1 MNISVIGAGYVG
13 LVASACLASSGN
25 DVYSVDNNK
34 EKIDQLNDGI
44 IPIYEPGLSEL
55 VLKNVK
61 ENRLHF
67 TTDMKKAVENTDVI
81 FIAVGTPQD
90 EDGSADLTHVLDVAT
105 SIGKFMNR
113 DKIVVDKSTVPVGT
127 ATLVKETILKYTKHN
142 VDVVSN
148 PEFLKEG
155 AALDDFMK
163 PDRVVIGT
171 DSEKA
176 KKVMNEIYEPFVRN
190 NNPILF
196 MDIASAEMTKYAA
209 NTMLATR
216 ISFMNEISA
225 LCEKVGADIEKV
237 RLGIGTDSR
246 IGMPFLFPGIGY
258 GGSCFPKDVKAL
270 IKTAEKNG
278 LEFKIAKAVESV
290 NALQKMSI
298 VNKMKEFYGK
308 SDFKGMVFAVWGL
321 AFKPK
326 TDDTREA
333 PALVVCSELI
343 KLGAKLQAF
352 DPEAME
358 SFAWRLGDNNSI
370 IYTANNYEALK
381 GADALVICTEW
392 NEFRRPNYE
401 RMKELLKD
409 NVIFDGRNIFDPE
422 KMEQEGFI
430 YNSVGRKLNK
440 RTK

>member
-1 MNISVIGAGYVG
+1 MNIAVIGAGYVG
-13 LVASACLASSGN
+13 LVASSCLAESGN
-25 DVYSVDNNK
+25 EIYNVDNN
-34 EKIDQLNDGI
+34 EERILNLNKGI

-55 VLKNVK
+55 ILKNTK

-67 TTDMKKAVENTDVI
+67 TTDMKLAVEKSDVI

-90 EDGSADLTHVLDVAT
+90 EDGSADLTHVLEVAKN
-105 SIGKFMNR
+105 IGKFMNG
-113 DKIVVDKSTVPVGT
+113 DKVVIDKSTVPVGT
-127 ATLVKETILKYTKHN
+127 AKLVKDTILKETKYN

-163 PDRVVIGT
+163 PDRVVVGV

-176 KKVMNEIYEPFVRN
+176 RATMKEIYEPFVRN
-190 NNPILF
+190 NNPILI

-216 ISFMNEISA
+216 ISFMNEIA
-225 LCEKVGADIEKV
+225 TLCEKVGADVEKV

-278 LEFKIAKAVESV
+278 VDFKLAKAVEEV
-290 NALQKMSI
+290 NAIQKKSI
-298 VNKMKEFYGK
+298 VNKLKDFYNT
-308 SDFKGMVFAVWGL
+308 DNFKGKTFAVWGL

-333 PALVVCSELI
+333 PSLIVCKELI
-343 KLGAKLQAF
+343 ELGAKIQGF
-352 DPEAME
+352 DPEAIE
-358 SFAWRLGDNNSI
+358 SFATRFGDSSHI

-381 GADALVICTEW
+381 EADALIICTEW
-392 NEFRRPNYE
+392 SEFRRPNYT
-401 RMKELLKD
+401 RMKELLKSPI
-409 NVIFDGRNIFDPE
+409 IFDGRNIFDPE
-422 KMEQEGFI
+422 KMIAEGFV

-440 RTK
+440 N

>member
-1 MNISVIGAGYVG
+1 MNIAIIGAGYVG
-13 LVASACLASSGN
+13 LVASSCFAASGN
-25 DVYSVDNNK
+25 DVYSVDNNE
-34 EKIDQLNDGI
+34 EKINKLNQGI

-55 VLKNVK
+55 ILKNVK

-67 TTDMKKAVENTDVI
+67 TTDMKKAVEESQVI

-90 EDGSADLTHVLDVAT
+90 EDGSADLTHVLKVAK
-105 SIGKFMNR
+105 SIGKFMNGY
-113 DKIVVDKSTVPVGT
+113 KVVVDKSTVPVGT
-127 ATLVKETILKYTKHN
+127 AKLVKDTILKETKYE

-163 PDRVVIGT
+163 PDRVVIGV
-171 DSEKA
+171 DSERA
-176 KKVMNEIYEPFVRN
+176 KKIMNEIYEPFVRN
-190 NNPILF
+190 NHPILI
-196 MDIASAEMTKYAA
+196 MDVASAEMTKYAA
-209 NTMLATR
+209 NSMLATR
-216 ISFMNEISA
+216 ISFMNEISL

-278 LEFKIAKAVESV
+278 FELQIAKAVERV
-290 NALQKMSI
+290 NFRQKKSMVEKLI
-298 VNKMKEFYGK
+298 AFYEK
-308 SDFKGMVFAVWGL
+308 DDFRGMTFAVWGL

-333 PALVVCSELI
+333 PALVICKELI
-343 KLGAKLQAF
+343 ERGAKIQAF

-358 SFAWRLGDNNSI
+358 TFSWRLGDSPQI

-381 GADALVICTEW
+381 GADALIICTEW
-392 NEFRRPNYE
+392 NEFRRPNYT
-401 RMKELLKD
+401 RMKELLKTG
-409 NVIFDGRNIFDPE
+409 VIFDGRNIFDPE
-422 KMEQEGFI
+422 KMSEEGFI
-430 YNSVGRKLNK
+430 YNSVGRKLVK
-440 RTK
+440 K